1 MSISSEAKTM
11 FLKLVEN
18 ISQILF
24 VKGLNSPFAVRILFF
39 LKVNIFIFKKYLTG
53 LQKNV

>member
-1 MSISSEAKTM
+1 MSISSEAKTI

-24 VKGLNSPFAVRILFF
+24 VKGLNSPFALRILFF
-39 LKVNIFIFKKYLTG
+39 LKSIFLSSKNI
-53 LQKNV
+53 